1 MKKLNNKGFGHIEIF
16 IVAAVVIVTALIGGF
31 VWQNSKSKDS
41 SAESPVQKN
50 WTVQTV
56 YCSYTEC
63 YLNNNYN
70 HTTIKVTRKRW
81 VNAVGIGYYR
91 CPQTG
96 IEWKMYPAPKPAN
109 NQYGRC
115 LLRW

>member
-16 IVAAVVIVTALIGGF
+16 VVVAAFAVIGLIGGF

-41 SAESPVQKN
+41 SAESRVQKN

-56 YCSYTEC
+56 YCTYTEC
-63 YLNNNYN
+63 YLNPG
-70 HTTIKVTRKRW
+70 IKKVTRKRW

-96 IEWKMYPAPKPAN
+96 IEWKLYPAPKPGN
-109 NQYGRC
+109 HQYGRC